1 MEHISTLID
10 SIAVLMWPLIVI
22 VLLFQ
27 FRPAVG
33 ALIESAK
40 SRKFTLKIG
49 GQELTMEEVNQQQRS
64 LIADLQTQVIDL
76 QKKIGSLVQPEKVA
90 AASATRAV
98 RSHSGNSV
106 LWVDDNPKN
115 NTYFIAELGD
125 LGMSVDIAL
134 STSEGIAQFERGNYR
149 CVISDMGRREDGKF
163 KRDAGLDL
171 LRAIREQDT
180 EIPFVIF
187 CSRKGVN
194 EFGTK
199 SKELGATGITASAT
213 ELFATL
219 GLDQARQG
227 A

>member
-1 MEHISTLID
+1 MEHIPPLID
-10 SIAVLMWPLIVI
+10 SVAILLWPLIVI
-22 VLLFQ
+22 VVLFQ

-49 GQELTMEEVNQQQRS
+49 GQELTMDEVNQQQRG
-64 LIADLQTQVIDL
+64 LIADLQTQVIEL
-76 QKKIGSLVQPEKVA
+76 QKKIGSFAESEEVTATVA
-90 AASATRAV
+90 AADM
-98 RSHSGNSV
+98 RSQLAHTV

-134 STSEGIAQFERGNYR
+134 STSEGVSKFEHGNYR
-149 CVISDMGRREDGKF
+149 FVISDMGRKEDGKF
-163 KRDAGLDL
+163 NRDAGLDL
-171 LRAIREQDT
+171 LQAIREQDA

-187 CSRKGVN
+187 CSRKGVS
-194 EFGTK
+194 EFR
-199 SKELGATGITASAT
+199 SKAMELGATGITASAT
-213 ELFATL
+213 ELFAKL
-219 GLDQARQG
+219 GLDQARHG